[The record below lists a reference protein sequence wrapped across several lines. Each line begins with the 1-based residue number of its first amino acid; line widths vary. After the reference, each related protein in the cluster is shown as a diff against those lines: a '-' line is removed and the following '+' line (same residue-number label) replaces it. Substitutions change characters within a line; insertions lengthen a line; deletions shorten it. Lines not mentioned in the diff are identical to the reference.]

1 MEELAKKY
9 IEKLGGSVPI
19 FSILQATRKVY
30 SKLPHGECWLHDYL
44 YTKLQAAFA
53 LDESTFK
60 CDEFYCSFGEDHLL
74 DRAVMRMLINIYTDK
89 ISSLHSLEDQKGL
102 NEQMTDHNGELNGLH
117 AAKNSDAEIFIEQ
130 QPEQCAVKAD
140 EQPVE
145 PCSVK
150 ADEQPVELCAVE
162 ADEQP
167 VEPCAVKANEQPVE
181 QCTVPMLLEDIG
193 LYINWTNLEIKGRK
207 RRKKILKHKGLLIP
221 GLDVAILW

>member
-150 ADEQPVELCAVE
+150 ADEQPVE
-162 ADEQP
+162 
-167 VEPCAVKANEQPVE
+167 